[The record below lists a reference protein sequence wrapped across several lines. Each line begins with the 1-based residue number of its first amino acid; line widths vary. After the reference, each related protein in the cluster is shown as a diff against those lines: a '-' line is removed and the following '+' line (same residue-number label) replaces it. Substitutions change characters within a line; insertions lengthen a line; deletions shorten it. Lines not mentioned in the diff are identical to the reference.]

1 MLIRTVDK
9 LLLFLYSLAVG
20 VLAVF
25 AIVAAGGGIPVSWLE
40 YAAALVAGGS
50 GAVRTTVI
58 VIAVLLLL
66 LSVRFFILSVRG
78 GGSVP
83 PSINQ
88 RTELG
93 DIRISLETVENL
105 SLKAAS
111 RVRGARDLK
120 ARVRVADSGLVI
132 MIRAFADGEGPI
144 PALSEEIQR
153 TVAAHVEETTGIPV
167 AEVSVFIANVA
178 HSPATFKS
186 RVE

>member
-1 MLIRTVDK
+1 LIRVLDK
-9 LLLFLYSLAVG
+9 LLLFLFSLAVG
-20 VLAVF
+20 VLAVL
-25 AIVAAGGGIPVSWLE
+25 AIVAASGGFPLGWLT
-40 YAAALVAGGS
+40 Y
-50 GAVRTTVI
+50 GAELATGASRTFQAWVI
-58 VIAVLLLL
+58 VAAVLLLL
-66 LSVRFFILSVRG
+66 LSIRFLILAARSG
-78 GGSVP
+78 DSVP

-88 RTELG
+88 RTDLG

-111 RVRGARDLK
+111 RVRGAKDLR
-120 ARVRVADSGLVI
+120 ARVRVEGSGLVI
-132 MIRAFADGEGPI
+132 MIRAFADGDGSI

-178 HSPATFKS
+178 QSPATFKS